1 MSNNNDNNNNFLNKI
16 PPKTNGKKLLMTL
29 NKAQNVYNNYANSSI
44 EDYYNFMEQNDDFI
58 KEYKEII
65 ENEEEEINLN
75 KKNEENNIEE
85 NSQIMLSDI
94 DTMLKEI
101 QELKSRIND
110 FKLKNKIKTKRDY
123 LKYMNLIDKN
133 NTNNINNNIND
144 TNNILYK
151 SQNKFYNK
159 LEKNFKKN
167 SEEEK
172 YSQYKKYLIPKESQK
187 EKDFINIK
195 EKLQRQED
203 AIKKFEENQ
212 MLKEK
217 EKENNDKIN
226 DINDIN
232 DADIYVNNNKC
243 TGDED
248 VDKLFNEIKLADMK
262 MDSYLKDIDEC
273 LLMNENI
280 EKQLDEDE
288 KINPDNEKNEDNL
301 NKNNNNNNNNNN
313 NL

>member
-1 MSNNNDNNNNFLNKI
+1 MSNNNSNNILNKI
-16 PPKTNGKKLLMTL
+16 PPKTNGKKLLITL
-29 NKAQNVYNNYANSSI
+29 KNAQNTYNNYANSSI

-75 KKNEENNIEE
+75 KKNENNNIEE
-85 NSQIMLSDI
+85 NSQIMISDI
-94 DTMLKEI
+94 DSMLKEI

-133 NTNNINNNIND
+133 SNNDNNNNNDKINL
-144 TNNILYK
+144 LYK

-159 LEKNFKKN
+159 LEKSFKKN
-167 SEEEK
+167 NEEEK

-195 EKLQRQED
+195 EKLQKQEES
-203 AIKKFEENQ
+203 IKKFEESQ
-212 MLKEK
+212 LLKEK
-217 EKENNDKIN
+217 EKENQENQEIN
-226 DINDIN
+226 SNE
-232 DADIYVNNNKC
+232 ADIYFNINNKY

-262 MDSYLKDIDEC
+262 MDSYLRDIDEC
-273 LLMNENI
+273 LLLNENI

-288 KINPDNEKNEDNL
+288 QINEENKEVENNL
-301 NKNNNNNNNNNN
+301 NNNKNNNNI
-313 NL
+313 

>member
-16 PPKTNGKKLLMTL
+16 PPKTNGKKLLMIL

-212 MLKEK
+212 ILKEK

-226 DINDIN
+226 DINEEN
-232 DADIYVNNNKC
+232 EADIYVNNNKC

-273 LLMNENI
+273 LLLNENI
-280 EKQLDEDE
+280 EKQLDENEQINDE
-288 KINPDNEKNEDNL
+288 NKEVENNL
-301 NKNNNNNNNNNN
+301 NNNKNNNN
-313 NL
+313 

>member
-1 MSNNNDNNNNFLNKI
+1 MSNNNSNNILNKI
-16 PPKTNGKKLLMTL
+16 PPKTNGKKLLITL
-29 NKAQNVYNNYANSSI
+29 KNAQNTYNNYANSSI

-75 KKNEENNIEE
+75 KKNENNNIEE
-85 NSQIMLSDI
+85 NSQIMISDI
-94 DTMLKEI
+94 DSMLKEI

-133 NTNNINNNIND
+133 SNNDNNNNNDKINL
-144 TNNILYK
+144 LYK

-159 LEKNFKKN
+159 LEKSFKKN
-167 SEEEK
+167 NEEEK

-195 EKLQRQED
+195 EKLQKQED
-203 AIKKFEENQ
+203 SIKKIEERQ
-212 MLKEK
+212 LLKEK
-217 EKENNDKIN
+217 EKENQENQEIN
-226 DINDIN
+226 SNE
-232 DADIYVNNNKC
+232 ADIYFNINNKY

-273 LLMNENI
+273 LLLNENI

-288 KINPDNEKNEDNL
+288 QINEENKEVENNL
-301 NKNNNNNNNNNN
+301 NNNKNNNN
-313 NL
+313 

>member
-1 MSNNNDNNNNFLNKI
+1 MSNNNSNNILNKI
-16 PPKTNGKKLLMTL
+16 PPKTNGKKLLITL
-29 NKAQNVYNNYANSSI
+29 KNAQNTYNNYANSSI

-75 KKNEENNIEE
+75 KKNENNNIEE
-85 NSQIMLSDI
+85 NSQIMISDI
-94 DTMLKEI
+94 DSMLKEI

-133 NTNNINNNIND
+133 SNNDNNNNNHKINL
-144 TNNILYK
+144 LYK

-159 LEKNFKKN
+159 LEKSFKKN
-167 SEEEK
+167 NEEEK

-195 EKLQRQED
+195 EKLQKQED
-203 AIKKFEENQ
+203 SIKKFEESQ
-212 MLKEK
+212 LLKEK
-217 EKENNDKIN
+217 EKENQENQEIN
-226 DINDIN
+226 SNE
-232 DADIYVNNNKC
+232 ADIYFNINNKY

-288 KINPDNEKNEDNL
+288 KINPDNEENEENL
-301 NKNNNNNNNNNN
+301 NKNNND

>member
-1 MSNNNDNNNNFLNKI
+1 MSQNKKFLEKL
-16 PPKTNGKKLLMTL
+16 PPKTQGKKILMTL
-29 NKAQNVYNNYANSSI
+29 KNAQNIYNNYIGSSI
-44 EDYYNFMEQNDDFI
+44 EDYYDFMDKNDDFI
-58 KEYKEII
+58 NEYKKII
-65 ENEEEEINLN
+65 ENEEEEVNN
-75 KKNEENNIEE
+75 KDNKIEKIEE
-85 NSQIMLSDI
+85 KSKEMISDV
-94 DTMLKEI
+94 DLMLKEI
-101 QELKSRIND
+101 QELKSRIHD

-212 MLKEK
+212 ILKEK

-232 DADIYVNNNKC
+232 DADIYINNNKC

-288 KINPDNEKNEDNL
+288 KINPDNEENGDNL
-301 NKNNNNNNNNNN
+301 NKNNNSD
-313 NL
+313 L

>member
-29 NKAQNVYNNYANSSI
+29 NKAQNVYNNYANASI

-212 MLKEK
+212 ILKEK

-226 DINDIN
+226 DINEEN
-232 DADIYVNNNKC
+232 EADIYVNNNKC

-288 KINPDNEKNEDNL
+288 KINQDNEKNKDNF
-301 NKNNNNNNNNNN
+301 KENNNSD
-313 NL
+313 L

>member
-273 LLMNENI
+273 LEMNENI
-280 EKQLDEDE
+280 EKQLDTEE
-288 KINPDNEKNEDNL
+288 EINPINKTNEENT
-301 NKNNNNNNNNNN
+301 NN
-313 NL
+313 

>member
-1 MSNNNDNNNNFLNKI
+1 MSNNNSNNILNKI
-16 PPKTNGKKLLMTL
+16 PPKTNGKKLLITL
-29 NKAQNVYNNYANSSI
+29 KNAQNTYNNYANSSI

-75 KKNEENNIEE
+75 KKNENNNIEE
-85 NSQIMLSDI
+85 NSQIMISDI
-94 DTMLKEI
+94 DSMLKEI

-133 NTNNINNNIND
+133 SNNDNNNNNDKINL
-144 TNNILYK
+144 LYK

-159 LEKNFKKN
+159 LEKSFKKN
-167 SEEEK
+167 NEEEK

-195 EKLQRQED
+195 EKLQKQED
-203 AIKKFEENQ
+203 SIKKFEERQ
-212 MLKEK
+212 LLKEK
-217 EKENNDKIN
+217 EKENQENQEIN
-226 DINDIN
+226 SNE
-232 DADIYVNNNKC
+232 ADIYFNINNKY

-273 LLMNENI
+273 LLLNENI

-288 KINPDNEKNEDNL
+288 QINEENKEVENNL
-301 NKNNNNNNNNNN
+301 NNNKNKNN
-313 NL
+313 

>member
-29 NKAQNVYNNYANSSI
+29 NKAQNVYNNYANASI
-44 EDYYNFMEQNDDFI
+44 EDYYNFMQQNDDFI

-288 KINPDNEKNEDNL
+288 KINQDNEKNKDNF
-301 NKNNNNNNNNNN
+301 KENNNSD
-313 NL
+313 L